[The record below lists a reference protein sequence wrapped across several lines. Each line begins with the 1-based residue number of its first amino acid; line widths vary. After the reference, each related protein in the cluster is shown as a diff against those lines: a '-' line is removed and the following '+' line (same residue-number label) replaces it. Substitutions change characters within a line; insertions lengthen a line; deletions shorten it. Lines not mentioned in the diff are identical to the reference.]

1 MNKQGKTINRKEPIE
16 SKVSTAI
23 MNLLWQGKLRV
34 APSASELT
42 RDGGVA
48 QRTYLLNREDQRKEF
63 LNAGYIEGR
72 EGDYGL
78 VKKQQAI
85 EIFLYIKENQML
97 QKERTQYLLETL
109 IIDIFLIKVNQ
120 FTLVIFLRLF
130 IIIIKIVNSIR
141 KLGI

>member
-23 MNLLWQGKLRV
+23 MNLLWQGKLRI

-78 VKKQQAI
+78 VKKSSRQQRYS
-85 EIFLYIKENQML
+85 YISK
-97 QKERTQYLLETL
+97 RTRCCKKRGLSTYW
-109 IIDIFLIKVNQ
+109 KH
-120 FTLVIFLRLF
+120 
-130 IIIIKIVNSIR
+130 
-141 KLGI
+141 